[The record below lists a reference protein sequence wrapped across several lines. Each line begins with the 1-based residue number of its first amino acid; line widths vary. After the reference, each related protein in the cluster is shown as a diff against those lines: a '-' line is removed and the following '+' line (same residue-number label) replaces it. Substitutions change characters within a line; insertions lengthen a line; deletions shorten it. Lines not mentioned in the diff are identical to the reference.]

1 MRSITTARDAPLI
14 GQRCAGLAP
23 RFSGLAASC
32 RMPWS
37 AGFIT
42 NMSESN
48 FSVRTGAGRSALP
61 KIAPAPDF
69 ALISQD
75 DVRLKFA

>member
-1 MRSITTARDAPLI
+1 
-14 GQRCAGLAP
+14 
-23 RFSGLAASC
+23 
-32 RMPWS
+32 MPWS